1 MPFGT
6 TSIVDP
12 IARPMMHLRR
22 PGTALGLQNAS
33 PDRPRTAFVL
43 SGGGN
48 QGVAQIGMLRAL
60 IEHNIIPD
68 VVVGCSAGALNGA
81 ALCYAPNLTGIARLS
96 AVWAELSTNDVF
108 PGGKLSRAW
117 TVVRKG
123 THLFPNDGLARVI
136 DRATPARSFADLA
149 IPLRV
154 ITADLDTGEEVVF
167 CRGPLAPALLASAA
181 LPGVFPVILHDGRR
195 LVDGGVVDSVPL
207 WHALCGPVDRIFVLN
222 VSAGVSDRPMRSPLD
237 VVMMSFAHSRNMRY
251 ELDRRYAADNVEI
264 IELPRPHD
272 PRELFDFSGAH
283 HLIEAA
289 YELCAPALDA
299 YLSGQVTSTP
309 QDVRDDRKM
318 RVRFHR
324 ARSQQIPANPAS
336 MGPRPQP

>member
-1 MPFGT
+1 
-6 TSIVDP
+6 
-12 IARPMMHLRR
+12 MMHLRR
-22 PGTALGLQNAS
+22 AIADEQIAAPS
-33 PDRPRTAFVL
+33 DRVRTAFVL

-60 IEHNIIPD
+60 IERGIIPD

-96 AVWAELSTNDVF
+96 AVWSELSTNDVF

-123 THLFPNDGLARVI
+123 THLFPNDGLAQVI
-136 DRATPARSFADLA
+136 DRATPARSFGDLA

-154 ITADLDTGEEVVF
+154 IAADLDSGEEVVF

-181 LPGVFPVILHDGRR
+181 LPGVFPVIYHDGRR

-237 VVMMSFAHSRNMRY
+237 VVMTSFAHSRNMRY
-251 ELDRRYAADNVEI
+251 ELDRRHAADHIEI
-264 IELPRPHD
+264 IELPRPLD
-272 PRELFDFSGAH
+272 PRELFDFSGAN

-289 YELCAPALDA
+289 YDLCAPALDA
-299 YLSGQVTSTP
+299 YLAGRIVATP
-309 QDVRDDRKM
+309 EDAQTHRRL
-318 RVRFHR
+318 RVRPKLRVHR
-324 ARSQQIPANPAS
+324 PMRTPTT
-336 MGPRPQP
+336 

>member
-1 MPFGT
+1 
-6 TSIVDP
+6 
-12 IARPMMHLRR
+12 MHFRR
-22 PGTALGLQNAS
+22 AAS
-33 PDRPRTAFVL
+33 SPSDHNTGPSQPRTAFVL

-60 IEHNIIPD
+60 VERDIIPD

-96 AVWAELSTNDVF
+96 AVWSELGTNDVF

-123 THLFPNDGLARVI
+123 THLFPNDGLAQVI

-181 LPGVFPVILHDGRR
+181 LPGVFPVIQHDGRR

-207 WHALCGPVDRIFVLN
+207 WHALCGPVDRVFVLN

-251 ELDRRYAADNVEI
+251 ELDRRNAAENIEI
-264 IELPRPHD
+264 IELPRPLD
-272 PRELFDFSGAH
+272 PRELFDFSGAT

-299 YLSGQVTSTP
+299 YLSGRVIATP
-309 QDVRDDRKM
+309 EDANSHRKL
-318 RVRFHR
+318 RVRFAGKGR
-324 ARSQQIPANPAS
+324 
-336 MGPRPQP
+336 GTRPHPTTVGS